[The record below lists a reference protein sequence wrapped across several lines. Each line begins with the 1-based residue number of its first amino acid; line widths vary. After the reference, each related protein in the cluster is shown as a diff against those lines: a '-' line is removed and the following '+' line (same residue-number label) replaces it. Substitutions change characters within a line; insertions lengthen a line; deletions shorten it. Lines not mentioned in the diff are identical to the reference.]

1 MSWGNYTTLLRFLLV
16 ALLLFA
22 LSLAV
27 ALSFIDYQQFSD
39 QLLLWVNKQAWKTY
53 FEQQVFPPKRFFYT
67 KIVYWLLQPI
77 LWLGVYWG
85 YQNAP
90 RFSQRIYYF
99 NQKTK
104 QLFRQLFIAKIY
116 LQERWV
122 VGLLTIAFLV
132 RIAFQN
138 YQYELQYDEAWTYNH
153 FVSKGV
159 LVSLISPNNN
169 HIFYTLWASLLE
181 YTGLPGKYVMRL
193 PVVITGALLG
203 LTFYGVVRQWFGA
216 KLAFFATALLW
227 SSPAVVFYSMYGRG
241 YIFQLF
247 WGWVALVAMLKIIE
261 NNANTKKYYWTIWV
275 IAHVLGLYSVPT
287 HLYLWVA
294 LSGVLL
300 LAICTEKVSSFWYW
314 LRANLWITLL
324 SSLLFLPL
332 LLTNGMTALWQAAS
346 GVTVSGESFWN
357 YKNRVADWLLVG
369 GGRGTIVY
377 PFYGVLFLASMAGLG
392 YYYQQKN
399 KQLFYLSLT
408 TVVLLLLPTLVGA
421 VVGTQTPYRAWCFVA
436 VFIVL
441 LLPLWGNI
449 LLEHQW
455 GKYGVT
461 AISISAVVCSLWR
474 SEVHYF
480 THWSQQ
486 LDRTAPEVA
495 AVLLEHQVDTCYFF
509 SNYDKPLLQYYY
521 LQAGKSLTAP
531 MVFVASKDYAPFE
544 QANQRYQAVL
554 WDKEDYKYSAAEVA
568 WLERYYPVVWYQNE
582 RIVIRAAR

>member
-1 MSWGNYTTLLRFLLV
+1 MGNCTIFVRVLLV
-16 ALLLFA
+16 AILLFA
-22 LSLAV
+22 SSV
-27 ALSFIDYQQFSD
+27 ALALSAIDYQQFSD

-53 FEQQVFPPKRFFYT
+53 FEEQVFPPQRFYYT
-67 KIVYWLLQPI
+67 KIMYWLLQPI

-85 YQNAP
+85 YQDAP
-90 RFSQRIYYF
+90 QFSQRIINF

-104 QLFRQLFIAKIY
+104 QLFRQLFINKTY
-116 LQERWV
+116 PQEHWV
-122 VGLLTIAFLV
+122 IGLLTIAFLV
-132 RIAFQN
+132 RIGFQN

-181 YTGLPGKYVMRL
+181 YTGLAGKYVMRL
-193 PVVITGALLG
+193 PVVIMGTLLG
-203 LTFYGVVRQWFGA
+203 LTFYGVVRQRFGV

-227 SSPAVVFYSMYGRG
+227 CSPAVVFYSMYGRG

-247 WGWVALVAMLKIIE
+247 FGWVALVAMLKIIE

-275 IAHVLGLYSVPT
+275 IAQVLGLYSVPT

-294 LSGVLL
+294 LSGVFLV
-300 LAICTEKVSSFWYW
+300 AIRVEKVSSFWYW
-314 LRANLWITLL
+314 LRANIMIGIA
-324 SSLLFLPL
+324 SSILFLPL

-357 YKNRVADWLLVG
+357 YQNRVADWLLVG
-369 GGRGTIVY
+369 GGRGTLVY
-377 PFYGVLFLASMAGLG
+377 PFYGLLLLAMLLCVV

-399 KQLFYLSLT
+399 KQLFYLALSTL
-408 TVVLLLLPTLVGA
+408 VVLLLPTLVGA
-421 VVGTQTPYRAWCFVA
+421 IVGTQTPYRGWCFVA
-436 VFIVL
+436 IFIVL
-441 LLPLWGNI
+441 LLPLWGNMV
-449 LLEHQW
+449 QTRQCK
-455 GKYGVT
+455 KYWVT
-461 AISISAVVCSLWR
+461 AISISAIVCSIWR

-486 LDRTAPEVA
+486 LDRAAPQIA
-495 AVLLEHQVDTCYFF
+495 KVLLAHQVDTCYFF

-531 MVFVASKDYAPFE
+531 MVFAASKDYAPFE
-544 QANQRYQAVL
+544 QTNQRYQAVL
-554 WDKEDYKYSAAEVA
+554 WDKEDYKYSATEVA
-568 WLERYYPVVWYQNE
+568 WLERYYPVVWYENE
-582 RIVIRAAR
+582 RISIRAPK